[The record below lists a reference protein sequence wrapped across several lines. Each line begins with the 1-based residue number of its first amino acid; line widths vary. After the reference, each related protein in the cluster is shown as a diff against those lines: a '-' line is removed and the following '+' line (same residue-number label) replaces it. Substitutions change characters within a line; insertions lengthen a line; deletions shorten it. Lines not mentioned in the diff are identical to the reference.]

1 MAVREGVAASV
12 QLKVLYAATE
22 LAITLDDIERAEAL
36 CRESLALFRELGD
49 TQYIAVLLSLLGE
62 MRLLQGEQT
71 QARELLEESVATF
84 KELGDRWSTAEALLT
99 LARVATSQGE
109 LAAAR
114 AHSLESL
121 AIAREIDARGLIASA
136 LEGGGAVA
144 ATQGELEWAARL
156 WGTAQALRAAI
167 GSPLPPVYRADY
179 ERALA
184 TARTQFG
191 EEAFAI
197 ALAEGRKMPLEQ
209 AFDALLLLLS
219 SKKTKQT
226 YENDGSTVIK

>member
-1 MAVREGVAASV
+1 V

-99 LARVATSQGE
+99 LALQGFNFTDAAWAWEQANRDRVADAGFALYLGGGFYPQLRWNSERGHYDFGPIDWDEFNAVVRGDGPCNRQRLERRIRAHEEGAWVRE
-109 LAAAR
+109 AALAYAAKQPGGPGVSPEKEAAA
-114 AHSLESL
+114 
-121 AIAREIDARGLIASA
+121 
-136 LEGGGAVA
+136 
-144 ATQGELEWAARL
+144 
-156 WGTAQALRAAI
+156 
-167 GSPLPPVYRADY
+167 
-179 ERALA
+179 
-184 TARTQFG
+184 
-191 EEAFAI
+191 
-197 ALAEGRKMPLEQ
+197 
-209 AFDALLLLLS
+209 
-219 SKKTKQT
+219 
-226 YENDGSTVIK
+226 